1 MAYNVFIS
9 YSSKNLHI
17 VDWARSTLTQPGI
30 TEVFAAEYSVVPS
43 QVLNDEIIRA
53 IRDCDLFVL
62 LWSHDARA
70 SDFVPQEIGIAV
82 GCNKTILPV
91 VMEDNVPV
99 PGFITNLKYL
109 PAHKN
114 WDGSFQWLT
123 QFVHDNARKHKNAKV
138 LGALA
143 ATIIGGIWLF
153 GGDSDEE
160 DDKSQT
166 EDNDGS

>member
-17 VDWARSTLTQPGI
+17 VEWARATLAQPGI
-30 TEVFAAEYSVVPS
+30 TEVFAAEYSVLPS
-43 QVLNDEIIRA
+43 QVLNDEIVRA
-53 IRDCDLFVL
+53 IRACDVFVL
-62 LWSHDARA
+62 LWTHDARA
-70 SDFVPQEIGIAV
+70 SDYVPQEIGIAV

-109 PAHKN
+109 PAHKD
-114 WDGSFQWLT
+114 WDASFQWLT
-123 QFVHDNARKHKNAKV
+123 QFVHDNAEKLKNAKA

-143 ATIIGGIWLF
+143 AIILGAIWLF
-153 GGDSDEE
+153 GDHD
-160 DDKSQT
+160 
-166 EDNDGS
+166 

>member
-9 YSSKNLHI
+9 YSSKNLPI
-17 VDWARSTLTQPGI
+17 VDWLRSTLAQPGV

-43 QVLNDEIIRA
+43 QALNDEIIQA
-53 IRDCDLFVL
+53 IRACDLFVL

-70 SDFVPQEIGIAV
+70 SDYVPQEIGIAV

-114 WDGSFQWLT
+114 WEGSFQWLAH
-123 QFVHDNARKHKNAKV
+123 FVRDNATKLKNAKAV
-138 LGALA
+138 GALLL
-143 ATIIGGIWLF
+143 TILGGIWLF
-153 GGDSDEE
+153 GGDYGDEE
-160 DDKSQT
+160 DEEGGNE
-166 EDNDGS
+166 EDNS

>member
-9 YSSKNLHI
+9 YSTKNIHI
-17 VDWARSTLTQPGI
+17 VDWARQTLTQPGF
-30 TEVFAAEYSVVPS
+30 TEVFAAEYSVLPS
-43 QVLNDEIIRA
+43 QVLNDAIVQA
-53 IRDCDLFVL
+53 IRGCDLFVL

-70 SDFVPQEIGIAV
+70 SDYVPQEIGIAV

-91 VMEDNVPV
+91 VMEDKMPI

-114 WDGSFQWLT
+114 WDGSFQWLA
-123 QFVHDNARKHKNAKV
+123 QFVHDNATKLKNAKA

-143 ATIIGGIWLF
+143 ATILAGIWLF
-153 GGDSDEE
+153 GGEHGGPDDEE
-160 DDKSQT
+160 DSE
-166 EDNDGS
+166 EDEDR